1 VCDVG
6 FSPDDRIGNYRVET
20 VLGPTG
26 SGILLQVQ
34 HLVLPRRAI
43 IKVVHSAFAAVQSYV
58 LQTLREACILEAI
71 AHPGV
76 PVIFESGVLRDR
88 RPWFAFE
95 MVGGPTLEELIEAGP
110 VSLIEV
116 AGLLRDISDIL
127 EHAHRRGVIHRGLR
141 PERIVITSERRYPLC
156 IPDWSESMAHD
167 ATSHLPQVISRR
179 SRSYVAPELAH
190 QGAGGTQEVVDDRV
204 DMFALGVIAYRALT
218 GCLPFAR
225 SAGAGDAS
233 STSDDDDPGVYVRA
247 QDRRPD
253 AMPELTAII
262 DSLLSFDRF
271 DRPSASE
278 VRADVDWLF
287 DTLPELRSRVGRR
300 DAPVPGGSGSGDGGP
315 GKPDRGDHGGAGAG
329 AQRSAAQPG
338 SAVGPRR
345 RGVSEDIVL
354 LEQPRLRRPRWTPD
368 VRYLDTTHVD
378 IDIEDELA
386 NE

>member
-1 VCDVG
+1 MDVG

-20 VLGPTG
+20 ELGPTG
-26 SGILLQVQ
+26 SGILLQAQ

-43 IKVVHSAFAAVQSYV
+43 IKVVHTAFATVRSYV

-76 PVIFESGVLRDR
+76 PVVYESGVLRDR

-95 MVGGPTLEELIEAGP
+95 MIGGPTLEELLAPGP
-110 VSLIEV
+110 ISLLEV

-156 IPDWSESMAHD
+156 VPDWSESMAHD
-167 ATSHLPQVISRR
+167 ATSHLPRVASEG

-190 QGAGGTQEVVDDRV
+190 QGAGGTQEIIDDRV

-218 GCLPFAR
+218 GCMPFTP
-225 SAGAGDAS
+225 AGDDGG
-233 STSDDDDPGVYVRA
+233 DDDGVYVRA

-253 AMPELTAII
+253 AMPELATII

-287 DTLPELRSRVGRR
+287 DTLPELRSRTATRR
-300 DAPVPGGSGSGDGGP
+300 EAPPIAPNKGGEAAWVQRTATAPRDGGAVNRPGG
-315 GKPDRGDHGGAGAG
+315 H
-329 AQRSAAQPG
+329 
-338 SAVGPRR
+338 
-345 RGVSEDIVL
+345 EDIVL

-368 VRYLDTTHVD
+368 VRYLETTHVD
-378 IDIEDELA
+378 LKIGDDEVA
-386 NE
+386 KE